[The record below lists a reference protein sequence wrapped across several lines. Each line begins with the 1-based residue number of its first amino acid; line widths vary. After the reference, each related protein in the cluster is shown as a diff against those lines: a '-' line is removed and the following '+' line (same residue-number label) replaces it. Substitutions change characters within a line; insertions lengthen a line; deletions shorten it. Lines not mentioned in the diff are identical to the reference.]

1 MFNRAPSEPN
11 RRPRPAAAR
20 AWLRV
25 LACALALLAPSALAP
40 SALALPA
47 DRDQPIQIQ
56 ADWAELDE
64 RKGTAT
70 YGGDVRMTQG
80 TMLVQ
85 AERLV
90 IHTDGD
96 KVVKIVADGKP
107 AAPARYQQQPRAD
120 QPVIQAS
127 AQHITYVT
135 ADQRIEL
142 RGAAQLTQ
150 KNNQFKGA
158 LIEYS
163 IARELVTANGTA
175 APGGRVSVT
184 FDPNQRR

>member
-1 MFNRAPSEPN
+1 MWRTGPS
-11 RRPRPAAAR
+11 RTGKAR
-20 AWLRV
+20 VAIAFACTLLGV
-25 LACALALLAPSALAP
+25 LLCALRAN
-40 SALALPA
+40 ALPA

-85 AERLV
+85 AEKLV

-96 KVVKIVADGKP
+96 KVVKIVADGSG

-163 IARELVTANGTA
+163 IARELVTANGA
-175 APGGRVSVT
+175 SAPGGRVSVT